1 MKSSRI
7 NAYSQM
13 EDEMYISDELAELLY
28 ERWLTKM
35 RESVEKENERRRK
48 LRQDLWNVFFIANI
62 CYTHDREYCGECRV
76 HATAT
81 CPSVKEEVHLPHD
94 F

>member
-1 MKSSRI
+1 MKPSRI

-28 ERWLTKM
+28 NRWFAKM
-35 RESVEKENERRRK
+35 KKSVEEENERRRK
-48 LRQDLWNVFFIANI
+48 LRQELWNLFFIANI
-62 CYTHDREYCGECRV
+62 CFLHDREYCGECRV